1 MGFLERT
8 IEKTKASTKSMSSKF
23 NESKDTSKIQSQIK
37 AEKAKVKECYETIGK
52 EYYRY
57 TYDGDE
63 SHKDCFDSL
72 VKQINDSRKL
82 IEEWEAQLDEI
93 KSKGAEER
101 ENIKADRDAKLEEIE
116 ASDAEAKAE
125 KERIRKEKDDTF

>member
-1 MGFLERT
+1 MGFFEKTL
-8 IEKTKASTKSMSSKF
+8 EKTKASTKSISSKF
-23 NESKDTSKIQSQIK
+23 NETKDTSKIQSQIK
-37 AEKAKVKECYETIGK
+37 SEKEKVKECYETIGK
-52 EYYRY
+52 EYYRF

-72 VKQINDSRKL
+72 VQKINDSRKL
-82 IEEWEAQLDEI
+82 IEEWEAQLEEI
-93 KSKGAEER
+93 RAKGSEER

-125 KERIRKEKDDTF
+125 KERIKKEKDDTF

>member
-1 MGFLERT
+1 
-8 IEKTKASTKSMSSKF
+8 MSSKF

-52 EYYRY
+52 EYYRF